1 MKEIDILFD
10 KKPFGLNK
18 EVKRKY
24 FLKVLNKL
32 YLHHKKNSTIFKK
45 IDNIFSYT
53 KTNINLSN
61 FPFIP
66 VSLFKKYE
74 LKSLPDNKIHK
85 VLKSSGTSSNLLS
98 KIYLD
103 KKTSFYQT
111 KILSIIG
118 SDFIGKNRMPMLV
131 FDSKNSSQNRDSY
144 TARKAAIIGFS
155 IFAKNTTYVLDEN
168 MKIDFDILSQ
178 FLEKYKRQKF
188 LIFGFTSILWDSFFN
203 QLNKNKNKY
212 DFSNALLLHGGGWK
226 KLENLGINNIDFK
239 KFLKKKYKLNNVIN
253 YYGMVEQTGSIF
265 FECKYGYFHS
275 SIYSDIIT
283 RDKNFNVQG
292 VNKRGIIQLLSLLPW
307 SYPGISIITEDVG
320 EIKGED
326 DCKCGRFGKYFL
338 VHGRIKNA
346 ELRGCSDV
354 N

>member
-1 MKEIDILFD
+1 MKEIDLLFG
-10 KKPFGLNK
+10 KKPFSLNK
-18 EVKRKY
+18 EIKRKY
-24 FLKVLNKL
+24 FFKALNKL
-32 YLHHKKNSTIFKK
+32 YLHHKKNSDVFKK
-45 IDNIFSYT
+45 IDKIFSY
-53 KTNINLSN
+53 KKNNINLSK

-66 VSLFKKYE
+66 VSLFKKYD

-98 KIYLD
+98 KIFLD

-111 KILSIIG
+111 KILSSIG
-118 SDFIGKNRMPMLV
+118 SNFLGKERIPMLV
-131 FDSKNSSQNRDSY
+131 FDNVKSSQNKDSY

-155 IFAKNTTYVLDEN
+155 IFAKNTTYILDEH
-168 MKIDFDILSQ
+168 MKVDFNILNK
-178 FLEKYKRQKF
+178 FLEKHKSQKF
-188 LIFGFTSILWDSFFN
+188 LIFGFTSILWDAFFN
-203 QLNKNKNKY
+203 QLNKHKF
-212 DFSNALLLHGGGWK
+212 DLRNAILLHGGGWK
-226 KLENLGINNIDFK
+226 KLENLGIKNIDFK
-239 KFLKKKYKLNNVIN
+239 NFLKKNFKLNNVIN

-265 FECKYGYFHS
+265 FECNEGYFHS
-275 SIYSDIIT
+275 SIYSEVII
-283 RDKNFNVQG
+283 RDKNFNVISRDQ
-292 VNKRGIIQLLSLLPW
+292 KGIIQLISLLPW

-326 DCKCGRFGKYFL
+326 DCKCGRLGKYFL